1 MSCLRLFENNST
13 FNVNVCS
20 ILSHLESL
28 PTPKINT
35 KNSIVH
41 HKTHSIK
48 QMFNISSLFLSVW
61 IIICVTAICF
71 AIEYLLFQMLLEFKS
86 TNKLYTIIKHSMCA
100 FCYYTHRFT
109 FDWTDKFPTKILII
123 ADRVKLYVT
132 CSSIVEIVRDTIWYD
147 IINGCADKWEPW
159 VKISTFKLFTKRKYL
174 NNYQSKE
181 FTLETFEL
189 AFQLILKNSQLKIEL
204 ILIQINT
211 RQLKEKNFLFVKGS
225 NF

>member
-1 MSCLRLFENNST
+1 MSCLRLFEKNST
-13 FNVNVCS
+13 FNVNVCL

-61 IIICVTAICF
+61 IIICVTAISNKECF

-86 TNKLYTIIKHSMCA
+86 ANKLYTIIKHMCA

-109 FDWTDKFPTKILII
+109 FDWIDKFPTKILII

-159 VKISTFKLFTKRKYL
+159 VKISTLKLFTRRKYL
-174 NNYQSKE
+174 NNYQSKGIYTRNIWIG
-181 FTLETFEL
+181 FSAYLEEL
-189 AFQLILKNSQLKIEL
+189 SAKTIYYYYSFSS
-204 ILIQINT
+204 
-211 RQLKEKNFLFVKGS
+211 R
-225 NF
+225 